1 MQSYRSCRVRRVLV
15 YVVVGEIARQ
25 NGRGLGAGMQVHN
38 DPHLATGQ
46 VDQVAGLRRFSAP
59 ADRDPVD
66 RHVDLV
72 TINGVADRKSTR
84 LNSSHVA
91 ISYAVFCLK
100 KKNDS
105 DVDSTFNEPR
115 TNSQHK
121 SLY

>member
-15 YVVVGEIARQ
+15 YVVVGEIALQ
-25 NGRGLGAGMQVHN
+25 NARSLGAGMQVHN

-72 TINGVADRKSTR
+72 WLEGGIGGADGGQDPTPVGILAEYRR
-84 LNSSHVA
+84 LEQIA
-91 ISYAVFCLK
+91 
-100 KKNDS
+100 
-105 DVDSTFNEPR
+105 
-115 TNSQHK
+115 
-121 SLY
+121 